1 MYLDHFG
8 LTDFPFSITPNT
20 EYFFASRSSQEA
32 LDTLL
37 VAVSM
42 GEGFMKVTG
51 EVGTGKTT
59 LCRKLLA
66 LLGEDYVVA
75 YIFNPYL
82 EPLALFIEVGV
93 ELGLPRPPVGMQL
106 NQHDVLH
113 VLTNRVLELN
123 QSGHQVVICLDEVQ
137 AMPVETLEALR
148 LLTNLETE
156 QEKLL
161 QVIIFGQPELDE
173 KLNHP
178 SVRQLRQRIT
188 FHYRLTP
195 LSKGEF
201 NYYIHHRL
209 AAAGNRR
216 GQLFT
221 PGALWL
227 LERKSG
233 RVPRLINI
241 LANKA
246 LLAAFGKHRRVVGWR
261 DVMSAAR
268 DTEAIQNPKTS
279 RKWLRLAG
287 LVVAAVVLGL
297 ALGGLWRYVA

>member
-8 LTDFPFSITPNT
+8 LSDFPFSITPNS
-20 EYFFASRSSQEA
+20 EFFFASRSSQEA

-66 LLGEDYVVA
+66 SLGDEYVVA
-75 YIFNPYL
+75 YVFNPYM
-82 EPLALFIEVGV
+82 EPLALFVEMGV

-113 VLTNRVLELN
+113 ALTTRVLELN
-123 QSGHQVVICLDEVQ
+123 QSEKRVVICLDEVQ

-156 QEKLL
+156 QDKLL

-188 FHYRLTP
+188 FHHRLTP
-195 LSKGEF
+195 LSGAEF
-201 NYYIHHRL
+201 SYYIHHRL

-221 PGALWL
+221 PAALWL
-227 LERKSG
+227 LERKSA
-233 RVPRLINI
+233 RVPRLINV
-241 LANKA
+241 LAHKA
-246 LLAAFGKHRRVVGWR
+246 LLAAYGKGKRLVGWR
-261 DVMSAAR
+261 EVMLAAK
-268 DTEAIQNPKTS
+268 DTDAMQNPTS
-279 RKWLRLAG
+279 SRRWLKLAG
-287 LVVAAVVLGL
+287 LTGAAVILGL
-297 ALGGLWRYVA
+297 SLGALWRYLA